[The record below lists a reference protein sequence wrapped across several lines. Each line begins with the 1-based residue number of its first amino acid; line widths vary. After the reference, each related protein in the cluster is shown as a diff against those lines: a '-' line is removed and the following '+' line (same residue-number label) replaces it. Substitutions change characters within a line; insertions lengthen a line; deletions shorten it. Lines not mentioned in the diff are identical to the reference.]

1 MIEPRSPF
9 FLPVLIVAAGCM
21 AAGCQSGKAPPET
34 GVLAEPG
41 DAAPPAAATAQ
52 NISQWINRL
61 GEERIVHS
69 PGGGTVAFFTGEFD
83 QHRCEA
89 AHRLV
94 AMGQGA
100 ATALRKA
107 AGQADPVVRRN
118 AAMALAR
125 LGDTSAAEVLYQAAE
140 QQDLPTLIRG
150 KAILLLAEL
159 ARKAPEE
166 PAAIDLPRLM
176 TVLDRR
182 KRATDTSRHIITAII
197 RAAALAE
204 EIEGRNVVVGMLPS
218 RDPALRHAALEALRD
233 VELPETP
240 PQVIEALSDRN
251 PRIVLAA
258 MALLAH
264 WGGDEM
270 TNRYA
275 HLVASGDEKVR
286 IEAIRQIGL
295 TPGAEAGQ
303 LLLKVIDDPSLSVQR
318 EVIASAE
325 KIGDAAVLQRALEV
339 RRWRIRKAAVEA
351 LGRMKSARSLGAL
364 AALTK
369 DDSYNVRRALAEAV
383 GEIGKPI
390 GASILVDLLADSAE
404 TVRTAAAESF
414 AGISGFAL
422 KDYDPNLQPWKNA
435 EVIRL
440 ARKWADEHGRS
451 AKDSPADPNVGAAES
466 IDPETRKLIDAL
478 ALPPGEHRQL
488 AIAALVRMKDRA
500 IAPLEV
506 SVDVRPPEIATAIL
520 DDVLPVIDPLY
531 MALKRLR
538 SDDVAGRRQ
547 AAIRFARAARGRCL
561 PEAAWQRAQH
571 ALAGETDGQVRRL
584 LTERL
589 FEAGHE
595 GLADALAHG
604 LKLSDV
610 RARRSAA
617 LYLGRL
623 KNPKA
628 VPHLVECLRDERT
641 SVQHAAAWSLGRIG
655 DPAAIEALRQ
665 AVLTRELAGRL
676 AFAAALARLGD
687 ATGREELV
695 RLMVEA
701 KTSTQVQVAE
711 AMAEAPHVDYVAT
724 IIEKLDLHNP
734 RLTAALTAALR
745 KITGQDF
752 GYRPQASAAVKKKAL
767 EEWKAWFAA
776 SQQIRI
782 PGSTPRQ
789 QPVHVRP

>member
-1 MIEPRSPF
+1 MIKLRSPF
-9 FLPVLIVAAGCM
+9 FLPVLIVAAGFM
-21 AAGCQSGKAPPET
+21 AAGCQPGKPSPET
-34 GVLAEPG
+34 GALAEPRDG
-41 DAAPPAAATAQ
+41 APPAAATAQ

-69 PGGGTVAFFTGEFD
+69 PGGGSDPFFSGEFD

-89 AHRLV
+89 ADRLV

-100 ATALRKA
+100 AKALRKA

-125 LGDTSAAEVLYQAAE
+125 LGDASATEVLYQAAE
-140 QQDLPTLIRG
+140 QQDLAPLIRG
-150 KAILLLAEL
+150 KAIVLLAEL
-159 ARKAPEE
+159 ARSVPEKAL
-166 PAAIDLPRLM
+166 AIDLKRLM
-176 TVLDRR
+176 AVFDRR
-182 KRATDTSRHIITAII
+182 KRATGASRHVLTAII

-204 EIEGRNVVVGMLPS
+204 EIEGRNIVVGMLPS

-240 PQVIEALSDRN
+240 PQVTEALGDRN

-258 MALLAH
+258 MATLVH

-286 IEAIRQIGL
+286 IEAVRQIGL
-295 TPGAEAGQ
+295 TPGDEAGQ

-351 LGRMKSARSLGAL
+351 LGRMKSARSLDAL

-383 GEIGKPI
+383 GEIGRPT
-390 GASILVDLLADSAE
+390 GVPILVDLLADSAV

-435 EVIRL
+435 EAIKL
-440 ARKWADEHGRS
+440 ARKWSDEH
-451 AKDSPADPNVGAAES
+451 AKDGQDSSDGPNGGGSES

-488 AIAALVRMKDRA
+488 AIAALVRMNDRA
-500 IAPLEV
+500 IASLEA
-506 SVDVRPPEIATAIL
+506 SVEVRPPEIATAIL

-531 MALKRLR
+531 MALKKLH
-538 SDDVAGRRQ
+538 SNDVAQRRQ
-547 AAIRFARAARGRCL
+547 AAIRFARAAKGRRL
-561 PEAAWQRAQH
+561 PEAAWRRAQH
-571 ALAGETDGQVRRL
+571 VLAGEADGQVRRL

-595 GLADALAHG
+595 GLAEALVHG

-623 KNPKA
+623 KSPKA

-641 SVQHAAAWSLGRIG
+641 SVQHAAAWALGQIG
-655 DPAAIEALRQ
+655 DPAAIEPLRQ
-665 AVLTRELAGRL
+665 AVLTRELPGRL
-676 AFAAALARLGD
+676 AFGAALARLGD
-687 ATGREELV
+687 AAGREELV
-695 RLMVEA
+695 RLMLES
-701 KTSTQVQVAE
+701 KTSMQVRVVE

-724 IIEKLDLHNP
+724 IIEKLDLRNP
-734 RLTAALTAALR
+734 RLAAPVTAALR

-752 GYRPQASAAVKKKAL
+752 GYRPQAAAAVRKKAL
-767 EEWKAWFAA
+767 ADWRAWFAS

-782 PGSTPRQ
+782 PAAAPQ
-789 QPVHVRP
+789 Q